1 MMSIIKDAVVHEKR
15 TLKPTVLETK
25 ENLLTALRT
34 GSIKTTKYNLLTEEE
49 KLFVELVAF
58 GEYSPETAVR
68 TIHEDIGTYA
78 ATYARRMMAKKEVID
93 TLNELTEVKDKSFR
107 ASLARTREL
116 ALKKAEYIML
126 TSNDEKI
133 QLDAAKL
140 ILDKAEGMTKIKDEK
155 EGGVGGIRIN
165 IAVDKVSM
173 EAAKTI
179 IPIDDDAIEAEYES
193 VGVVPPK
200 SKKETVEE
208 LLDPDTGLPYTIR
221 YEGINSYG
229 EDGEDE

>member
-1 MMSIIKDAVVHEKR
+1 M
-15 TLKPTVLETK
+15 L
-25 ENLLTALRT
+25 
-34 GSIKTTKYNLLTEEE
+34 
-49 KLFVELVAF
+49 
-58 GEYSPETAVR
+58 
-68 TIHEDIGTYA
+68 
-78 ATYARRMMAKKEVID
+78 AKKEVID

-155 EGGVGGIRIN
+155 EGSVGGIRIN
-165 IAVDKVSM
+165 IAVDKISM
-173 EAAKTI
+173 EAEKTI
-179 IPIDDDAIEAEYES
+179 IPIDDDAIEAEYEA

-200 SKKETVEE
+200 SKKETADVP
-208 LLDPDTGLPYTIR
+208 LDPDTGLPYTIR

-229 EDGEDE
+229 EDGEDD

>member
-1 MMSIIKDAVVHEKR
+1 MSVIKDAIVHEKR

-58 GEYSPETAVR
+58 GEYSPETAIR
-68 TIHEDIGTYA
+68 TIHEDIGSYA

-155 EGGVGGIRIN
+155 EGSVGGIRIN
-165 IAVDKVSM
+165 IAVDKISM
-173 EAAKTI
+173 EAEKTI
-179 IPIDDDAIEAEYES
+179 IPIDDDAIEAEYEA
-193 VGVVPPK
+193 VGVKAPIVTKEVADVP
-200 SKKETVEE
+200 
-208 LLDPDTGLPYTIR
+208 LDPDTGLPYTIR

-229 EDGEDE
+229 EDGEDD

>member
-1 MMSIIKDAVVHEKR
+1 MSIIKDAIVHEKR
-15 TLKPTVLETK
+15 VLKPTVLETK

-34 GSIKTTKYNLLTEEE
+34 GSIKTTKYNLLSEEE

-58 GEYSPETAVR
+58 GEFSPEAAIR
-68 TIHEDIGTYA
+68 AIHDDIGTYA

-155 EGGVGGIRIN
+155 EGSVGGIRIS
-165 IAVDKVSM
+165 IAVDKVSLDA
-173 EAAKTI
+173 EKTI
-179 IPIDDDAIEAEYES
+179 IPIDDDAIEAEFEA

-200 SKKETVEE
+200 DKKESVSVPV
-208 LLDPDTGLPYTIR
+208 DPDTGLPYTIR

-229 EDGEDE
+229 EEENND

>member
-1 MMSIIKDAVVHEKR
+1 MSIIKDASIHEKR

-58 GEYSPETAVR
+58 GEYTPETAVR
-68 TIHEDIGTYA
+68 AIHEDIGSYA
-78 ATYARRMMAKKEVID
+78 ATYARRMMARKEVVD
-93 TLNELTEVKDKSFR
+93 TLNELTEIKDKSFR

-155 EGGVGGIRIN
+155 DGAVGGIRIN

-179 IPIDDDAIEAEYES
+179 IPIDAETIEAEFEAAGIKNTS
-193 VGVVPPK
+193 SKEDVASLPK
-200 SKKETVEE
+200 
-208 LLDPDTGLPYTIR
+208 DPETGLPYTIS
-221 YEGINSYG
+221 YEGINSY
-229 EDGEDE
+229 EDDNDEE